1 MQNHNRYKKLCF
13 LLTIYLITR
22 GFLTSCADR
31 HFMVVIP
38 SRNNS
43 KWCERNLNALAA
55 QKYTNWHAIYI
66 NDASTDDTQNK
77 VEAFIRNHHLEGKI
91 QLINNETRQG
101 AMANIYKAVY
111 MSNDWDVIVIYDGD
125 DWFARSDVFN
135 ILNQAYTPEN
145 VWLTYGS
152 HQNHPEGNR
161 SDCAYQIPFRVIA
174 ENSYRKNPWCT
185 SHLRTFYAWL
195 FKCIKTDDLKMND
208 EFLQM
213 TCDQATMFPMLE
225 LSGGRSR
232 YISDILYIYNMEN
245 PQNDNKVDPDLQ
257 MTIEKHVRS
266 QSPYQPLK
274 RVPDQYLP
282 RR

>member
-13 LLTIYLITR
+13 LLTIYLFIRVATIC
-22 GFLTSCADR
+22 SADR
-31 HFMVVIP
+31 HFTVIIP

-43 KWCERNLNALAA
+43 QWCERNLSTLLS
-55 QKYTNWHAIYI
+55 QLYHNWHAIYI
-66 NDASTDDTQNK
+66 NDASTDDTQEK
-77 VEAFIRNHHLEGKI
+77 VENFIKKHNAQDKI
-91 QLINNETRQG
+91 RLINNETRQG
-101 AMANIYKAVY
+101 AMANIYNAVY
-111 MSNDWDVIVIYDGD
+111 MCDDWDVIVIYDGD
-125 DWFARSDVFN
+125 DWFSRANVFN
-135 ILNQAYTPEN
+135 ILNRAYADEN
-145 VWLTYGS
+145 VWMTYGS
-152 HQNHPEGNR
+152 HQNHPQGNR
-161 SDCAYQIPFRVIA
+161 SDCAYQVPIDVIA
-174 ENSYRKNPWCT
+174 SNSYRQNPWCT

-195 FKCIKTDDLKMND
+195 FKCIKTEDLKIYD

-245 PQNDNKVDPDLQ
+245 PQNDNKVDAELQ
-257 MTIEKHVRS
+257 RAIENHVRS
-266 QSPYQPLK
+266 QQPYEPLR